1 MESSSLDLFSR
12 FSLTAKTKIV
22 VLGMSF
28 PQSGKLTS
36 QDRSLTLIEHVSLAT
51 LLRPEISR
59 SSSTSAT
66 VAAESPTAFALL
78 RKWFWA
84 RKPDAGF
91 ILFDFPATL
100 LQALIFDEWLE
111 ARNETLDAVWIGRD
125 SKLSSQLVEHYRDYG
140 LITKNLISAS
150 EV

>member
-1 MESSSLDLFSR
+1 M
-12 FSLTAKTKIV
+12 
-22 VLGMSF
+22 VLGLS
-28 PQSGKLTS
+28 PSPLGKLPS
-36 QDRSLTLIEHVSLAT
+36 QDRSLTLIEHVSLVT

-59 SSSTSAT
+59 SSSRSAS
-66 VAAESPTAFALL
+66 VAAESPAAFALL

-91 ILFDFPATL
+91 VLFDFPATM

-111 ARNETLDAVWIGRD
+111 ARNETLDAVLIGGSVD
-125 SKLSSQLVEHYRDYG
+125 SSSQLVEHYRNHG
-140 LITKNLISAS
+140 LLKENLISAS